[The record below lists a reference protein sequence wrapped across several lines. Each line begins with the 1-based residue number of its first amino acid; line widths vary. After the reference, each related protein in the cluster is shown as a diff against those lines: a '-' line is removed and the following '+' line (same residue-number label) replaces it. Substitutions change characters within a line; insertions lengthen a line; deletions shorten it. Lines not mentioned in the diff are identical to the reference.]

1 MTCPDEYRLSLF
13 ASGDLSKRQTHRIE
27 QHLHGCPVCRK
38 AVNEF
43 QLLRS
48 AVSDSGTPIP
58 PHVRST
64 LATQVL
70 SRIALEQGHP
80 SQLSIWNRLRWG
92 IAAVATACLSIA
104 IWGSLP
110 EQHSLDLPLSALVP
124 ARPPAQAFI
133 PSRPLQQGSPA
144 SLSPPS
150 MPETATE
157 RLNPLKL
164 SLISDL
170 VDEDKDAVFR
180 IPSRNPSIEIHWLM
194 D

>member
-1 MTCPDEYRLSLF
+1 MTCPHEYRLSLF
-13 ASGDLSKRQTHRIE
+13 ASGDLSKRQTRRIE
-27 QHLHGCPVCRK
+27 QHLHSCPACTQ

-43 QLLRS
+43 QVLRS

-104 IWGSLP
+104 IWGSPP
-110 EQHSLDLPLSALVP
+110 EQHSLDLPLSALMP

-133 PSRPLQQGSPA
+133 LSRPLQQGSPA

-150 MPETATE
+150 MPETWTE
-157 RLNPLKL
+157 RLDPLKL